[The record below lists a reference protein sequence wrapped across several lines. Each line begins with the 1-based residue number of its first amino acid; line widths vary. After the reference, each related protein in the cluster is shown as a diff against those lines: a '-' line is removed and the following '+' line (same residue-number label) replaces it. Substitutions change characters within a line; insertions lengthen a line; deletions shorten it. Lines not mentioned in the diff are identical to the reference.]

1 MIIDIIVLIMLVF
14 AVIKGLRRGLIIAV
28 FSILAFIAG
37 IAAAMKLSV
46 VVAGYLKD
54 SVNVSAKWLPVLSF
68 ILVFVAVVLLVRLIA
83 KLLEKSVEMVMMGW
97 ANKIGGILLYIVLYM
112 FLLSV
117 LLFFAQQV
125 KLFSDST
132 LAQSVTW
139 SWIQPLGPW
148 VINGFG
154 KLIPVFKDM
163 FTELSNFFAG
173 MASSNAS

>member
-1 MIIDIIVLIMLVF
+1 MLIM

-68 ILVFVAVVLLVRLIA
+68 IIVFVAVVLLVRLIA
-83 KLLEKSVEMVMMGW
+83 RLLEKSVEMVLMGW

-117 LLFFAQQV
+117 LLFFAQQI

-132 LAQSVTW
+132 LAQSVTGP
-139 SWIQPLGPW
+139 WIQPLGPW
-148 VINGFG
+148 VIDGFG

-173 MASSNAS
+173 LAPSKAS

>member
-1 MIIDIIVLIMLVF
+1 MIIDIIALIMLIF

-68 ILVFVAVVLLVRLIA
+68 IVVFAAVVLLVRLIA

-97 ANKIGGILLYIVLYM
+97 ANKIGGILLYIVLYL

-125 KLFSDST
+125 HLFSETT
-132 LAQSVTW
+132 LEQSVTW
-139 SWIQPLGPW
+139 PVIQPLGPW
-148 VINGFG
+148 VIDGFG

-173 MASSNAS
+173 MAPSNA